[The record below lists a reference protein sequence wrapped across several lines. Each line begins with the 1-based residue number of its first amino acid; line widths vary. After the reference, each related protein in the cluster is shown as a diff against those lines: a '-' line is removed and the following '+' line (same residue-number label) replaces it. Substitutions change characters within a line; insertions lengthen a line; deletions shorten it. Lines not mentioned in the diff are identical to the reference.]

1 MKRSGK
7 MILLLLVAVALCGGY
22 LAVQHF
28 SQKETVEAE
37 DVQISLLN
45 AEADDVTGLAWETD
59 GEAVTLKK
67 QDGLWRLDGD
77 DAFPVDQDAA
87 QQLANS
93 VANLTANRR
102 LTGVE
107 TLSDYGLEQPT
118 FAVTVTLADGDWH
131 LISQGSINA
140 LSGDAYVQVSGDS
153 DVYITSDAPADA
165 FDLGREDLLA
175 MEPLPEIAD
184 AMQLDLS
191 TPERTQTLRYVASGA
206 DSFEDAETG
215 RPMDADA
222 ISTFVDTLNAIAWTG
237 CVSYDAGDDARTQFG
252 LDEPTAQVR
261 VRYTTETASDADDG
275 ETTVEE
281 GEYTLLLGGASSDD
295 GSVYAATSADSPM
308 IYTISSADAQAI
320 YDAIDGG
327 LESNR
332 VFFAD
337 WDDVTTVR
345 ATAGDMQ
352 LTITRAEPTA
362 TDTPETADDP
372 ETAAEPEEAAAAS
385 DSGWQV
391 NGQTVDEALWNRL
404 TDALDALES
413 AEADADGAG
422 DAILT
427 IGIEQADGTTQR
439 VTFLDGLDSYAIQGE
454 PRTVDAAKTDEILR
468 ILRHLTK

>member
-45 AEADDVTGLAWETD
+45 AEADDVNGLSWETD

-93 VANLTANRR
+93 VANLTASRR

-191 TPERTQTLRYVASGA
+191 TPERTQTLRYVASSA

-222 ISTFVDTLNAIAWTG
+222 ISTFVDALNAITWTG

-337 WDDVTTVR
+337 WDDVMTVR

-362 TDTPETADDP
+362 TDAPEA
-372 ETAAEPEEAAAAS
+372 AAEPEEAAAAS

-404 TDALDALES
+404 TDAMDALES

-454 PRTVDAAKTDEILR
+454 PRTVDAAKIDEILR
-468 ILRHLTK
+468 ILRHLAK

>member
-87 QQLANS
+87 QQLAQS
-93 VANLTANRR
+93 VANLTASRR

-165 FDLGREDLLA
+165 FDMGREDLLA

-184 AMQLDLS
+184 VMQMDLS
-191 TPERTQTLRYVASGA
+191 TPEGTQSLRYIASGT
-206 DSFEDAETG
+206 DSYEDADTG

-222 ISTFVDTLNAIAWTG
+222 VSTFVDTLNAIAWTG
-237 CVSYDAGDDARTQFG
+237 CVSYDAGDEERIQFG
-252 LDEPTAQVR
+252 LDEPTVEVR
-261 VRYTTETASDADDG
+261 VHYTVETASDADDG
-275 ETTVEE
+275 ETVAAD
-281 GEYTLLLGGASSDD
+281 GEYVLLLGGTSSDD
-295 GSVYAATSADSPM
+295 GSVYAATAADSAM
-308 IYTISSADAQAI
+308 VYTISSADAQAI

-345 ATAGDMQ
+345 ASAGDMQ
-352 LTITRAEPTA
+352 LTIARA
-362 TDTPETADDP
+362 
-372 ETAAEPEEAAAAS
+372 AAEVDEPDES
-385 DSGWQV
+385 PSGWQV
-391 NGQTVDEALWNRL
+391 NGQPVDAELWSRL

-413 AEADADGAG
+413 AEADAADAG

-427 IGIEQADGTTQR
+427 IEIDQEDGTTQR
-439 VTFLDGLDSYAIQGE
+439 VTFLDGLDSYPIQNE
-454 PRTVDAAKTDEILR
+454 PRAVDAARIDEILR
-468 ILRHLTK
+468 ILRHLAK

>member
-45 AEADDVTGLAWETD
+45 AEADDVTGLSWETD

-184 AMQLDLS
+184 VMQLDLS

-215 RPMDADA
+215 RPMDGDE
-222 ISTFVDTLNAIAWTG
+222 ISTFIDTLNAIAWTG

-295 GSVYAATSADSPM
+295 GSVYAATSADSSM

-345 ATAGDMQ
+345 ASAGDMQ

-362 TDTPETADDP
+362 TDTPET
-372 ETAAEPEEAAAAS
+372 AAAS

-413 AEADADGAG
+413 AAAEADGAG

-427 IGIEQADGTTQR
+427 IGIDQADGTTQR
-439 VTFLDGLDSYAIQGE
+439 VTFLDGLDSDPIQGE
-454 PRTVDAAKTDEILR
+454 ARTVDAAKIDEILR